1 MNKGFTLIELL
12 VVVLI
17 IGILAAIAL
26 PQYQKAVERSRM
38 AEAIQYLGDYAQAQS
53 IYYMQ
58 HNAFAEDMDELNEGD
73 ITLPTPGGDAFEYD
87 AGRDRLLGKLLGEP
101 PNFIAYMTA
110 ERQSGIYQG
119 CQLRIN
125 VEVNGS
131 IHKFC
136 NYPNGMAAFCTMAE
150 AAGYIPRPK
159 IEDDGPGIGFGG
171 GGSFPPITDEH
182 GCKMTEQWNGE
193 RCVSLIQR

>member
-38 AEAIQYLGDYAQAQS
+38 AEAIQYLGDYANAQS

-58 HNAFAEDMDELNEGD
+58 HNAFAEDMDELNGGD
-73 ITLPTPGGDAFEYD
+73 ITLSEPGDAFDYD
-87 AGRDRLLGKLLGEP
+87 AGRDRLLGKLGDP

-110 ERQSGIYQG
+110 ERQSGIYEG
-119 CQLRIN
+119 CQLRVD

-131 IHKFC
+131 ISKTC
-136 NYPNGMAAFCTMAE
+136 IATSAKSAFCTMAE
-150 AAGYIPRPK
+150 AAGYQPFISDGLIVPPNPGAENNDDDAEEL
-159 IEDDGPGIGFGG
+159 EDCEGMEWEY
-171 GGSFPPITDEH
+171 DEVPAH
-182 GCKMTEQWNGE
+182 C
-193 RCVSLIQR
+193 R

>member
-58 HNAFAEDMDELNEGD
+58 HNAFAEDIDELNGGD
-73 ITLPTPGGDAFEYD
+73 ITLSEPGDAFDYED
-87 AGRDRLLGKLLGEP
+87 GISSKSGNAFNQAVRH
-101 PNFIAYMTA
+101 
-110 ERQSGIYQG
+110 SGIYADG
-119 CQLRIN
+119 LI
-125 VEVNGS
+125 VIKVFPDGS
-131 IHKFC
+131 IQKGC
-136 NYPNGMAAFCTMAE
+136 EAPKGKAEFCTIAE
-150 AAGYIPRPK
+150 TFGYLPQGNSGNSGGSGNSGSNTDPEEAMLEGPCVDCAAAG
-159 IEDDGPGIGFGG
+159 DDGA
-171 GGSFPPITDEH
+171 E
-182 GCKMTEQWNGE
+182 W
-193 RCVSLIQR
+193 